1 MVHRAAHDEQAGSAC
16 PAKALRWD
24 CGGLVAIHCVSLAA
38 MTFLRQ
44 HKVAPSSRLVSHLT
58 VRALS
63 MVSAVVKV
71 LETTTAMVVAG
82 SRLLSAR
89 ATSTGSTLARNRS
102 VRPRASSAA
111 ACRKA
116 SRVQVQQ
123 RYLAGVS
130 DGSCLIAQCSASAA
144 SPSADDTSVLP
155 SDTTGHRSTRRLGP
169 APETVRVTWSVR
181 SAVCTKSGPR
191 KEPPIPMA
199 TTLVIRWPVAPRHSP
214 LRTRSLNSLI
224 WSSTSHTSGT
234 TFLPS
239 AMMVCSGG
247 RPSDL
252 FAGRGVQEHVA

>member
-155 SDTTGHRSTRRLGP
+155 SDTTGQEHTTPWSGP
-169 APETVRVTWSVR
+169 GDSASHLVSAQRGVHEERPQEGAADPDGDDVGDSLAGGAAPLAAAHAVAELLDLVQHLPHVWHHVLAVRHDGLQRWAPE
-181 SAVCTKSGPR
+181 
-191 KEPPIPMA
+191 
-199 TTLVIRWPVAPRHSP
+199 
-214 LRTRSLNSLI
+214 
-224 WSSTSHTSGT
+224 
-234 TFLPS
+234 
-239 AMMVCSGG
+239 
-247 RPSDL
+247 
-252 FAGRGVQEHVA
+252 